1 VNVRFVYS
9 PRYDI
14 SMPGARWL
22 HRFDA
27 RKYGRA
33 WATIGARL
41 GSTAEKLRIEPLAP
55 VTNEVLEHVHTAEY
69 LDSLSRS
76 AVVARALEVGPARWV
91 PNHWLQQWV
100 LGPMRFAT
108 AGTVLAM
115 RYALEERGVVMNI
128 GGGYHH
134 AFRDHGEGF
143 CLFADV
149 AAGIAQHRAEGR
161 LAAQDRI
168 AVIDLDAHRGN
179 GFAQIHEHDHAIHI
193 YDLYNFQVYPGLL
206 PDWDPDRTPYSIPIR
221 SGSRDEE
228 YLEELS
234 ESLPRFLESVGEI
247 RLAVYN
253 AGTDIVSGDPLG
265 RLNVSPEGVRAR
277 DRFVLDLLARRR
289 TPTVIVTSGGYT
301 DLSHALIADL
311 GIHLAEIGP
320 KW

>member
-1 VNVRFVYS
+1 
-9 PRYDI
+9 
-14 SMPGARWL
+14 
-22 HRFDA
+22 
-27 RKYGRA
+27 
-33 WATIGARL
+33 
-41 GSTAEKLRIEPLAP
+41 
-55 VTNEVLEHVHTAEY
+55 
-69 LDSLSRS
+69 
-76 AVVARALEVGPARWV
+76 
-91 PNHWLQQWV
+91 
-100 LGPMRFAT
+100 MRFAT